1 MQTFLIELFDFLK
14 KKFLREFRFYF
25 LAYLAEILPKNG
37 KIFENYGS
45 FCPRNFLPFTRTLPS
60 RCIHRPDLVHYRIDW
75 SRGACRGDTHPA
87 SRARE
92 VYSFSEIRTVEL
104 ATDEISD
111 QNFDNLDWMQFNK
124 QCY

>member
-1 MQTFLIELFDFLK
+1 MEVSVRETFCLLLEHYHL
-14 KKFLREFRFYF
+14 
-25 LAYLAEILPKNG
+25 G
-37 KIFENYGS
+37 V
-45 FCPRNFLPFTRTLPS
+45 
-60 RCIHRPDLVHYRIDW
+60 PDLVHYRIDW

-92 VYSFSEIRTVEL
+92 VYSFSEIRAVEL